1 MDYQCDVLKSIEN
14 KGILF
19 IGGVSN
25 DIKIYRND
33 NFNCVLNLQCA
44 HNAYINGFN
53 ILNDGSIL
61 SYSFDKTIKI
71 WKLQ

>member
-1 MDYQCDVLKSIEN
+1 MLWYLCFKKQRIFLICGYSR
-14 KGILF
+14 
-19 IGGVSN
+19 

-33 NFNCVLNLQCA
+33 NFNCVSNLQCA